1 MSTKRE
7 NQKIP
12 TREINGVDI
21 PLTKMVD
28 AQKMLASQRAA
39 VSKLLATIKGACEEY
54 SGWTEEFSDSDL
66 NPLRATNFVKLVKQ
80 SETDLNVLQVWDGQK
95 WINVQLTNT
104 VSKVVPKPKV
114 DKVVKP
120 SSKQISK
127 KSPIEVHKTQVAK
140 KKYRDLRDGLDF
152 KTKYGVE
159 IMLLSINCFKE
170 AYQTEQQKGGD
181 LGSLTLF
188 WEDCTKYVRNHQSV
202 GSVLRPGWKN
212 ALLKSLID
220 DGWILGRKDKALTV
234 KPFSKGI
241 EGWPSGGKLHPTV
254 LGEAPIRITKYMKK

>member
-28 AQKMLASQRAA
+28 AQKMLTSQRDA

-54 SGWTEEFSDSDL
+54 LGWKREFSDSDL
-66 NPLRATNFVKLVKQ
+66 MPLRTTNFVKLVKQ

-95 WINVQLTNT
+95 WINVQLTKI
-104 VSKVVPKPKV
+104 VLEPKV
-114 DKVVKP
+114 DKDVKP

-127 KSPIEVHKTQVAK
+127 KSPIEVHKTQMAK
-140 KKYRDLRDGLDF
+140 KKYKDLGDGLDF

-159 IMLLSINCFKE
+159 IMLLAINCFKE
-170 AYQTEQQKGGD
+170 AYQMERQKGGD

-202 GSVLRPGWKN
+202 SSVLTPGWKN